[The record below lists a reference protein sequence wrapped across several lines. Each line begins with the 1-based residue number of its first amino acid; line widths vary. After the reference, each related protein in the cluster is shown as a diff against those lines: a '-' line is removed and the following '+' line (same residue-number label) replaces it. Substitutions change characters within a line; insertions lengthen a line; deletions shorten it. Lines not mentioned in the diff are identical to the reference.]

1 MSMEVKMQLISKG
14 LSLSLERP
22 HVMGILNVTPDSF
35 SDGGHF
41 NQLERAMTHA
51 RQMVAEGA
59 TLIDIGGESTR
70 PGAPDV
76 SEQEELD
83 RVLPVVEH
91 MVRELDV
98 MISLDTSKAAVMRE
112 GCAAGAHLINDVRAL
127 LEPGAL
133 AAAAVADVPV
143 CLMHMQGQPR
153 TMQAEPH
160 YDDLLGEVRAF
171 FDERIAA
178 CLTAGIARE
187 QLLLDPGYGFG
198 KTLAHNY
205 QLLAQQESLLD
216 YQLPLLV
223 GMSRK
228 SMIGNLLGRPVDER
242 LAGSLACALVGMQR
256 GARIIRVHDVRA
268 TMDTLRTGWMV
279 MTGQDFISK

>member
-1 MSMEVKMQLISKG
+1 MQLTSKG

-83 RVLPVVEH
+83 RVIPVVES
-91 MVRELDV
+91 MVAELEV

-133 AAAAVADVPV
+133 AAAAVANVPV

-178 CLTAGIARE
+178 CLAAGIERG

-205 QLLAQQESLLD
+205 QLLAQQEKLLD

-228 SMIGNLLGRPVDER
+228 SMIGNLLGCPVDER
-242 LAGSLACALVGMQR
+242 LAGSLACALIGMQR

-268 TMDTLRTGWMV
+268 TMDALRTGWMV

>member
-1 MSMEVKMQLISKG
+1 MQLISKG
-14 LSLSLERP
+14 RSLSLERP

-35 SDGGHF
+35 SDGGRF
-41 NQLERAMTHA
+41 KQLELALTHA
-51 RQMVAEGA
+51 RQMMEEGA

-83 RVLPVVEH
+83 RVIPVVER
-91 MVRELDV
+91 MVQELDV
-98 MISLDTSKAAVMRE
+98 MISLDTSKAAVMRA
-112 GCAAGAHLINDVRAL
+112 GCAAGGHLINDVRAL

-133 AAAAVADVPV
+133 AAAAEADVPV

-160 YDDLLGEVRAF
+160 YEDLLGEVRAF

-178 CLTAGIARE
+178 CLDAGIPRRH
-187 QLLLDPGYGFG
+187 LLLDPGYGFG
-198 KTLAHNY
+198 KTVAHNY
-205 QLLAQQESLLD
+205 QLLAGQQKLLD
-216 YQLPLLV
+216 YGLPLLV

-242 LAGSLACALVGMQR
+242 LAGSLACALIGLQH

-268 TMDTLRTGWMV
+268 TMDALRVGWMT
-279 MTGQDFISK
+279 MTGQDFVSK

>member
-1 MSMEVKMQLISKG
+1 MEVKMQLISKG

-83 RVLPVVEH
+83 RVLPVVER
-91 MVRELDV
+91 MARELDV

-112 GCAAGAHLINDVRAL
+112 GCVAGAHLINDVRAL

-133 AAAAVADVPV
+133 AAAAAADVPV

-198 KTLAHNY
+198 KTLTHNY

-268 TMDTLRTGWMV
+268 TMDALRTGWMV

>member
-1 MSMEVKMQLISKG
+1 MQLTSKG

-83 RVLPVVEH
+83 RVIPVVER
-91 MVRELDV
+91 MVAELEV

-133 AAAAVADVPV
+133 AAAAVANVPV

-178 CLTAGIARE
+178 CLAAGIRRE
-187 QLLLDPGYGFG
+187 LLLLDPGYGFG

-205 QLLAQQESLLD
+205 QLLAQQDKLLD

-228 SMIGNLLGRPVDER
+228 SMIGNLLGRPIDER
-242 LAGSLACALVGMQR
+242 LAGSLACALIGMQR

-268 TMDTLRTGWMV
+268 TMDALRTGWMV

>member
-1 MSMEVKMQLISKG
+1 MQLISKG

-83 RVLPVVEH
+83 RVLPVVER
-91 MVRELDV
+91 MARELDV

-112 GCAAGAHLINDVRAL
+112 GCVAGAHLINDVRAL

-133 AAAAVADVPV
+133 AAAAAADVPV

-268 TMDTLRTGWMV
+268 TMDALRTGWMV

>member
-1 MSMEVKMQLISKG
+1 MQLISKG

-41 NQLERAMTHA
+41 NQIERAVAHA
-51 RQMVAEGA
+51 RQMVADGA

-83 RVLPVVEH
+83 RVIPVVERL
-91 MVRELDV
+91 VSECDV
-98 MISLDTSKAAVMRE
+98 MLSLDTSKAVVMRE
-112 GCAAGAHLINDVRAL
+112 GCKAGAHLINDVRAL

-133 AAAAVADVPV
+133 DAAAEARVPV

-153 TMQAEPH
+153 TMQFEPH
-160 YDDLLGEVRAF
+160 YDDLVGEVKVF

-178 CLTAGIARE
+178 SLAAGIARE

-205 QLLAQQESLLD
+205 QLLAAQRELLD
-216 YQLPLLV
+216 YGLPLLV

-228 SMIGNLLGRPVDER
+228 SMIGNLLNRPVGER
-242 LAGSLACALVGMQR
+242 LAGSLACALIGMQH
-256 GARIIRVHDVRA
+256 GARIIRVHDVRE
-268 TMDTLRTGWMV
+268 TMDALRVGWQA
-279 MTGQDFISK
+279 MTGQDFISR

>member
-1 MSMEVKMQLISKG
+1 MQLLSKG

-83 RVLPVVEH
+83 RVLPVVER

-133 AAAAVADVPV
+133 AAAAAADVPV

-242 LAGSLACALVGMQR
+242 LAGSLACALIGMQR

-268 TMDTLRTGWMV
+268 TMDALRTGWMV

>member
-1 MSMEVKMQLISKG
+1 MQLTSKG

-41 NQLERAMTHA
+41 HQLERAMTHA

-83 RVLPVVEH
+83 RVIPVVER
-91 MVRELDV
+91 MVAELEV

-133 AAAAVADVPV
+133 AAAAVANVPV

-178 CLTAGIARE
+178 CLAAGIERE

-205 QLLAQQESLLD
+205 QLLAQQEKLLD

-228 SMIGNLLGRPVDER
+228 SMIGNLLGCPVDER
-242 LAGSLACALVGMQR
+242 LAGSLACALIGMQR

-268 TMDTLRTGWMV
+268 TMDALRTGWMV